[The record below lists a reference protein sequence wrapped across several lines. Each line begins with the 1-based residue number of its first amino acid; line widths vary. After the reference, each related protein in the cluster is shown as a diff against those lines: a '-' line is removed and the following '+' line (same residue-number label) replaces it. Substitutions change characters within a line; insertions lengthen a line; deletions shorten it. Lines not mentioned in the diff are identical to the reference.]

1 MHYPATRQNKNH
13 KLLNPNGP
21 LSQIIKKKKMQAY
34 VNEFKEKK
42 ELKKA
47 TNEFCKRERE
57 RKMVTYTKIRIISLA
72 DSSKSYHFYGD
83 SSCSQS
89 ELTLFMCA

>member
-13 KLLNPNGP
+13 KLLNSNGP

-42 ELKKA
+42 EIK
-47 TNEFCKRERE
+47 
-57 RKMVTYTKIRIISLA
+57 
-72 DSSKSYHFYGD
+72 KSYKRV
-83 SSCSQS
+83 
-89 ELTLFMCA
+89 L